1 MSLCLYIRE
10 LKKNKKRMLIDIL
23 LCSYMLVISRCALL
37 LKFSIGLDKLFKKLL
52 LLLLIKIKERERE
65 RERER
70 EQAKES
76 SYYFVI
82 YLL

>member
-1 MSLCLYIRE
+1 MSLCLYIRD
-10 LKKNKKRMLIDIL
+10 LKKNKKRMLIDVL
-23 LCSYMLVISRCALL
+23 LCSYMLVLSGCALL

-52 LLLLIKIKERERE
+52 IIKI

-76 SYYFVI
+76 SYFFVI

>member
-1 MSLCLYIRE
+1 MSLCLYIRD
-10 LKKNKKRMLIDIL
+10 LKKNKKRMLIDVL
-23 LCSYMLVISRCALL
+23 LCSYMLVLSGCALL

-52 LLLLIKIKERERE
+52 IIKK

-76 SYYFVI
+76 SYCFVI

>member
-1 MSLCLYIRE
+1 MSLCLYIRD
-10 LKKNKKRMLIDIL
+10 LKKNKKRMLIDVL
-23 LCSYMLVISRCALL
+23 LCSYMLVLSGCALL

-52 LLLLIKIKERERE
+52 IIKI
-65 RERER
+65 RER

-76 SYYFVI
+76 SYCFVI

>member
-52 LLLLIKIKERERE
+52 IIKKRERE
-65 RERER
+65 RTSKRIFLLFCDL
-70 EQAKES
+70 S
-76 SYYFVI
+76 FVNSFDSFA
-82 YLL
+82 

>member
-1 MSLCLYIRE
+1 MSLCLYIRD
-10 LKKNKKRMLIDIL
+10 LKKNKKRMLIDVL
-23 LCSYMLVISRCALL
+23 LCSYMLVLSGCALL

-52 LLLLIKIKERERE
+52 IIKK
-65 RERER
+65 RER

-76 SYYFVI
+76 SYCFVI